1 MTALEKKP
9 TALIVDW
16 GGVLTNGLDHML
28 TNWTGQEN
36 IDLDVYYKV
45 FNEWLGPEVEKELRI
60 NPIHALEKGEMSVP
74 DFEVEL
80 AHALLTLG
88 NIKVNPTG
96 LLDRMFQFFEHAP
109 DMNGLVHRA
118 RKKGIKTALLSNS
131 WGNNYPRHGWDDMF
145 DEVII
150 SGEVGMRKPDAEI
163 YHHTLELLKVKS
175 TESVFVDD
183 LAHNIKGAAELG
195 MIGVL
200 HVEYN
205 STKMELEAIFNEKL
219 D

>member
-1 MTALEKKP
+1 
-9 TALIVDW
+9 
-16 GGVLTNGLDHML
+16 
-28 TNWTGQEN
+28 
-36 IDLDVYYKV
+36 
-45 FNEWLGPEVEKELRI
+45 
-60 NPIHALEKGEMSVP
+60 
-74 DFEVEL
+74 
-80 AHALLTLG
+80 LTLG

-163 YHHTLELLKVKS
+163 YHHTLELLKVKPN
-175 TESVFVDD
+175 ESVFVDD

-200 HVEYN
+200 HVDYD